1 MEFFKDD
8 IYQIL
13 ADVLV
18 ADFELIKHMNE
29 KDDLVIYGLDSV
41 SSIQLIVK
49 LEDKYEIEFQD
60 IDLSIERI
68 NTLDKLFCL
77 LQRY

>member
-60 IDLSIERI
+60 VDLSIERI